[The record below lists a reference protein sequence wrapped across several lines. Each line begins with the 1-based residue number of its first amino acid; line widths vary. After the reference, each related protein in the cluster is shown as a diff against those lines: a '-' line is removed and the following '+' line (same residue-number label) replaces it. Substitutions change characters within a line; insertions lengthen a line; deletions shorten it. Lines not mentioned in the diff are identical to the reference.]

1 HDWHMLS
8 QSTFSEDILKVL
20 KTSECID
27 RQYINS
33 EGNKVHFYI
42 GYHGGGKDSGEI
54 HSPKHCLP
62 GSGWFKVMEK
72 EVLINVS
79 GKQINLVKAIY
90 QKGTAKELFLY
101 WYQIKGKTLSDE
113 YSLKIAE
120 IVNSIFYRRKDSALI
135 RISVPF
141 DEEEEKAFYVG
152 SNFLK
157 DFYPIIKGFLPE

>member
-1 HDWHMLS
+1 MIYNARFIIVFMLLIITGLFINLHSDVEMPLNKPLSEFPAQIQNWHMLS

-20 KTSECID
+20 KTSEYIN

-33 EGNKVHFYI
+33 EGNKVHLYI

-72 EVLINVS
+72 EILINVS

-90 QKGTAKELFLY
+90 QKGTTK
-101 WYQIKGKTLSDE
+101 
-113 YSLKIAE
+113 
-120 IVNSIFYRRKDSALI
+120 
-135 RISVPF
+135 
-141 DEEEEKAFYVG
+141 
-152 SNFLK
+152 
-157 DFYPIIKGFLPE
+157 